1 MVLADMTS
9 VQPARLSREEKKQ
22 ATRNRLIEA
31 AAEVISRKG
40 FDATSVDEVA
50 EHAGLTK
57 GAVYS
62 NFASKE
68 ELFLAVIDRHVSQRS
83 GAISGVVDAGRTFD
97 EQLAQGGQ
105 IFTAALAEDR
115 KWFLLGLEFSIY
127 AARNPDVTP
136 TLGRSYRQMRTQV
149 AELLQRRADE
159 QGRPL
164 PVPADQLA
172 RAIFALSNG
181 IALEKLGDPEGVSS
195 ELFGEIL
202 GLILQSLAVP

>member
-1 MVLADMTS
+1 MIGA
-9 VQPARLSREEKKQ
+9 QPARLSREEKKQ

-40 FDATSVDEVA
+40 FAATSVDEVA

-62 NFASKE
+62 NFTSKE
-68 ELFLAVIDRHVSQRS
+68 ELFLAVIDRHVSQRTETI
-83 GAISGVVDAGRTFD
+83 GEVVDAGRSLG
-97 EQLAQGGQ
+97 EQLAHGGQ
-105 IFTAALAEDR
+105 IFTAALEEDR

-136 TLGRSYRQMRTQV
+136 TLGRGYRQMRTQV
-149 AELLQRRADE
+149 AELIQRRAEE
-159 QGRPL
+159 QGRAL

-181 IALEKLGDPEGVSS
+181 IALEKLGDPDGVTS
-195 ELFGEIL
+195 ELFGEVL
-202 GLILQSLAVP
+202 GLILQTLTAGEPSR

>member
-1 MVLADMTS
+1 MAS
-9 VQPARLSREEKKQ
+9 AQPARLSREEKKQ
-22 ATRNRLIEA
+22 ATRSRLIEA
-31 AAEVISRKG
+31 AAEVISRTG
-40 FDATSVDEVA
+40 FDGTSVDEVA

-68 ELFLAVIDRHVSQRS
+68 ELFLAVIDRHVSERAE
-83 GAISGVVDAGRTFD
+83 AIAGVSDAGRSFD

-105 IFTAALAEDR
+105 IFTEALEEDR

-136 TLGRSYRQMRTQV
+136 TLGRGYRQMRTQV
-149 AELLQRRADE
+149 ADLIQRRADE
-159 QGRPL
+159 QGRAL

-202 GLILQSLAVP
+202 GLILQPLTEPD

>member
-1 MVLADMTS
+1 MAGR
-9 VQPARLSREEKKQ
+9 QPARLSREEKKQ

-40 FDATSVDEVA
+40 FAATSVDEVA

-68 ELFLAVIDRHVSQRS
+68 ELFLAVIDRHVSQRTETI
-83 GAISGVVDAGRTFD
+83 ADVVEAGRPLG

-136 TLGRSYRQMRTQV
+136 TLGRGYRQMRTQV
-149 AELLQRRADE
+149 AELIQRRADE
-159 QGRPL
+159 QGRAL
-164 PVPADQLA
+164 PVAADQLA
-172 RAIFALSNG
+172 RAIFALSHG
-181 IALEKLGDPEGVSS
+181 LALEKLGDPDGVSDR
-195 ELFGEIL
+195 LFGEIL
-202 GLILQSLAVP
+202 GLVLQSLTADDAAC

>member
-1 MVLADMTS
+1 MVGT
-9 VQPARLSREEKKQ
+9 QPARLSREEKKQ

-31 AAEVISRKG
+31 AAEVISQKG
-40 FDATSVDEVA
+40 FAATSVDQVA

-68 ELFLAVIDRHVSQRS
+68 DLFLAVIDRHVSQRTETI
-83 GAISGVVDAGRTFD
+83 AGVVDAGRSLG

-115 KWFLLGLEFSIY
+115 KWFLLGLEYSIY
-127 AARNPDVTP
+127 AARKPDVTP
-136 TLGRSYRQMRTQV
+136 TLGRGYRQMRTQV
-149 AELLQRRADE
+149 ADLIQRRADD

-181 IALEKLGDPEGVSS
+181 IALEKLGDPDGVSS
-195 ELFGEIL
+195 ELFGEVL
-202 GLILQSLAVP
+202 GLILQTLTAAEPAP

>member
-1 MVLADMTS
+1 MAGT
-9 VQPARLSREEKKQ
+9 QPARLSREEKKQ

-40 FDATSVDEVA
+40 FGATSVDEVA

-68 ELFLAVIDRHVSQRS
+68 DLFLAVIDRHVSQRS
-83 GAISGVVDAGRTFD
+83 ATISDVVATGRPLG

-105 IFTAALAEDR
+105 IFSAALTEDR

-136 TLGRSYRQMRTQV
+136 TLGSGYRQMRTQV
-149 AELLQRRADE
+149 AESLESRADE

-164 PVPADQLA
+164 PLPADQLA

-181 IALEKLGDPEGVSS
+181 IALEKLGDPDGVPDA
-195 ELFGEIL
+195 LFGQVL
-202 GLILQSLAVP
+202 GLILQSLTAS

>member
-1 MVLADMTS
+1 MVGA
-9 VQPARLSREEKKQ
+9 QPARLSREEKKQ

-40 FDATSVDEVA
+40 FAATSVDEVA

-68 ELFLAVIDRHVSQRS
+68 ELFLAVIDRHVSQRTES
-83 GAISGVVDAGRTFD
+83 IAGVVDAGRSIG

-136 TLGRSYRQMRTQV
+136 TLGRGYRRMRTQV
-149 AELLQRRADE
+149 AELIQRRADD
-159 QGRPL
+159 QGRTL
-164 PVPADQLA
+164 PVPADQLS

-181 IALEKLGDPEGVSS
+181 IALEKLGDPDGVTS

-202 GLILQSLAVP
+202 GLILQTLTDPEATP